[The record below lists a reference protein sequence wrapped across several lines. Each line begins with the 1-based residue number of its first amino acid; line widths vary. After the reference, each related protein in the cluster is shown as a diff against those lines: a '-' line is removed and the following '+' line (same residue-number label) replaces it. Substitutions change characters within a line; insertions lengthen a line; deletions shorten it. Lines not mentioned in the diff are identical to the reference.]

1 MRGNHYDM
9 KAARAIL
16 ADVNIREAY
25 RSSVPMY
32 ELEDFRDFDRMVC
45 KTERNNRR
53 RTYGR

>member
-32 ELEDFRDFDRMVC
+32 ELEDFMDFDRMMYD
-45 KTERNNRR
+45 TERNNRR